1 MDRRMRFW
9 DVALIVMV
17 CMSVTVTKSNGARP
31 LNNQLQE
38 GTGVKWAFLVAGSR
52 GYGNYRH
59 QADVCHAYQVL
70 KSGGLKDENII
81 VMMYDDI
88 ADSIENPIP
97 GAIINQPDGPDVF
110 QGVPLDYTGLDAN
123 INNFYAVLRGYK
135 SGLIGGSGKVLNS
148 KPEDTVFI
156 YIASHGNKGIIGLPD
171 DNLIYADQFLERL
184 KINYKKMVI
193 YIESCNAGSMFEGLL
208 RDDLNIYATTSSNS
222 DENSHAFYCPG
233 GIMPP
238 PPTYTVCLGDLY
250 SISWLEFS
258 DFYDRANKTLHD
270 QYDVTWFRTLFT
282 GEEYMSHVMPY
293 GNMTMN
299 EDLLETYLGRAKP
312 ARANDNYHF
321 NRTTTH
327 EHSNKRFNT
336 TTRLVS
342 QQDAHLLYLNLKV
355 IYIESCNAGSMFEG
369 LLRDDLNIYATTSS
383 NSDENSHAF
392 YCPGGIMPPPPYY
405 NVCLGDLYSISWL
418 EFSDFYDRA
427 NKTLHDQYDVTW
439 FRTLFTGEEYMS
451 HVMPYGNMTMNED
464 LLETYLGRAKP
475 ARANDNYHFNRT
487 TTHEHSN
494 KRFNTT
500 TRLVSQ
506 QDAHLLYLNL
516 KLEKAP
522 DDSMDKS
529 KAQIELDDEIS
540 HRKHDD
546 QSVYL
551 IWKLLFGEDTP
562 STMMAN
568 LRSVGQPLVDDW
580 DCLRMLK
587 NTYEHHCGVLSHY
600 GLKYM
605 QAFANMCNDGIS
617 KKQMIAAASQACHVK
632 NDVP

>member
-88 ADSIENPIP
+88 ADNVENPFR
-97 GAIINQPDGPDVF
+97 GTIINQPDGPDVY
-110 QGVPLDYTGLDAN
+110 QGVPKDYTGTDAN
-123 INNFYAVLRGYK
+123 MFNFYAVLRGDK
-135 SGLIGGSGKVLNS
+135 SATDGGSGKVLSS

-156 YIASHGNKGIIGLPD
+156 FIVSHGNKGIMGLPD
-171 DNLIYADQFLERL
+171 DNIIYADMLVDSL

-193 YIESCNAGSMFEGLL
+193 YIESCKAGSMLEGLL
-208 RDDLNIYATTSSNS
+208 QDDVNIYATTSSRA
-222 DENSHAFYCPG
+222 DEDSAAFYCPR

-238 PPTYTVCLGDLY
+238 SPKYTTCLGDLY
-250 SISWLEFS
+250 SIAWLEYS
-258 DFYDRANKTLHD
+258 DQYDRANKTLLD

-282 GEEYMSHVMPY
+282 GEEYSAHVMPY
-293 GNMTMN
+293 GNITMHD
-299 EDLLETYLGRAKP
+299 DLLETYFGRAKP
-312 ARANDNYHF
+312 IGANDNYHF

-342 QQDAHLLYLNLKV
+342 QQDAHLNYLK
-355 IYIESCNAGSMFEG
+355 
-369 LLRDDLNIYATTSS
+369 
-383 NSDENSHAF
+383 
-392 YCPGGIMPPPPYY
+392 
-405 NVCLGDLYSISWL
+405 
-418 EFSDFYDRA
+418 
-427 NKTLHDQYDVTW
+427 
-439 FRTLFTGEEYMS
+439 
-451 HVMPYGNMTMNED
+451 
-464 LLETYLGRAKP
+464 
-475 ARANDNYHFNRT
+475 
-487 TTHEHSN
+487 
-494 KRFNTT
+494 
-500 TRLVSQ
+500 
-506 QDAHLLYLNL
+506 L

-522 DDSMDKS
+522 DGSLDKS

-551 IWKLLFGEDTP
+551 IWKLLFGEDTT

-568 LRSVGQPLVDDW
+568 LRSAGQPLVDDW

-600 GLKYM
+600 GWKYM
-605 QAFANMCNDGIS
+605 QAFANMCNNGIS
-617 KKQMIAAASQACHVK
+617 KKQMIAAASQVCPKK
-632 NDVP
+632 NS